1 MRNENKIR
9 LLSSDY
15 KEAKQVTTGKAAHIY
30 KKERRRK
37 IRRFEKE
44 TTKNEVK
51 TMSKFTD

>member
-51 TMSKFTD
+51 NNE